1 MSLGLTRAIS
11 YPAFAAFFVTS
22 KLVIGPCLPARA
34 IGLEANPSPATQTGL
49 SVIFLAFVA
58 FATRRHAAPSAFAQQ
73 SNSFSGVDTGR
84 DLSTSSMLTG
94 FWNIAL
100 EFFVPYFR
108 FFTVTAAMSSS
119 VAPYCAMCAIAY
131 IAYQAAI

>member
-1 MSLGLTRAIS
+1 MSMSLGLSRAIS
-11 YPAFAAFFVTS
+11 YADFAAFLVTS

-34 IGLEANPSPATQTGL
+34 IGLEANPSPATQTGR

-58 FATRRHAAPSAFAQQ
+58 LATMRHAAPSAFGKQLK
-73 SNSFSGVDTGR
+73 SFSGVDTGR

-94 FWNIAL
+94 LWNIAL
-100 EFFVPYFR
+100 VFFVPYFR

-119 VAPYCAMCAIAY
+119 VVPYRAM
-131 IAYQAAI
+131 

>member
-11 YPAFAAFFVTS
+11 YAVFCSKYDTS
-22 KLVIGPCLPARA
+22 KLVIGPCLPASA
-34 IGLEANPSPATQTGL
+34 IVLEANPSPATQTGL
-49 SVIFLAFVA
+49 SVLFLAFVA
-58 FATRRHAAPSAFAQQ
+58 LATRRHAAPSALAQQ

-84 DLSTSSMLTG
+84 DLSTSSMLTV

-100 EFFVPYFR
+100 AFFVPYFR

-119 VAPYCAMCAIAY
+119 VVPYRAM
-131 IAYQAAI
+131 